1 MFKLTS
7 CLGAIALVACASQ
20 PAGIAVPANLVPTG
34 EQAVERLNARGVQIY
49 ECRNKVGGSGTEW
62 VFVAPE
68 ATLYDT
74 QGAPAGRHYA
84 GPHWEAADGS
94 RIVGTLKSRADAPL
108 AGAIPWLLLS
118 ARSVGG
124 PGRLAKI
131 TSVQRVNT
139 AGGAA
144 PATSCDA
151 ASLGRTERV
160 PYTADYILLAP

>member
-1 MFKLTS
+1 MHKLSS
-7 CLGAIALVACASQ
+7 CLGAVALVACASQ
-20 PAGIAVPANLVPTG
+20 PAGIAVPSNLVPAG
-34 EQAVERLNARGVQIY
+34 EHVVERLAARGVQIY
-49 ECRNKVGGSGTEW
+49 ECRNKVGGTGTEW

-68 ATLYDT
+68 ADLLDT

-94 RIVGTLKSRADAPL
+94 RIIGTVKSRADAPL

-118 ARSVGG
+118 TRSVGG

-139 AGGAA
+139 AGGAV
-144 PATSCDA
+144 PAASCDA

>member
-1 MFKLTS
+1 MLKLTT
-7 CLGAIALVACASQ
+7 CLGALALAACASQ
-20 PAGIAVPANLVPTG
+20 PSSVAVPSDLVPSG
-34 EQAVERLNARGVQIY
+34 ERAVERLGARGVQIY
-49 ECRNKVGGSGTEW
+49 ECRNKVGASGTEW

-68 ATLYDT
+68 AELFDV

-94 RIVGTLKSRADAPL
+94 RIVGTAKARADAPL

-139 AGGAA
+139 AGGTA
-144 PATSCDA
+144 PAGGCDA